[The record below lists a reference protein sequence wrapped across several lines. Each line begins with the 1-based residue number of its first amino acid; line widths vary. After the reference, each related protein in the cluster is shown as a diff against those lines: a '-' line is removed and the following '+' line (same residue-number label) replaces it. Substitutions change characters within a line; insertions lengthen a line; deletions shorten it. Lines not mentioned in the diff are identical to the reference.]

1 MSTSEKVL
9 ESLGL
14 TGAGNGTFR
23 VNAPYRPTSDSKS
36 LVVSITGPEAGR
48 WYDHVEKT
56 GGSLYQLAE
65 RLGVSISRGDGRK
78 RVPTM
83 KEYAEEH
90 GVTEEIL
97 RAYGWTPDYRSIDG
111 TRYGAMR
118 FTTATGNRWRILDAA
133 AKRKY
138 THDRGYQ
145 SCWYRLDAAI
155 AIANANNEALVLCNG
170 EVSTVVAQHYGIA
183 ATCATSSGER
193 ALSASLLEALTK
205 AWKGKILIALDCDDT
220 GVKAMRTLLAQLR
233 GADYDVRAIDLR
245 MGHKGDLADFC
256 SLYQNEARDA
266 FARCDELP
274 AEVAMSQWGSIG
286 VLASDLQHVERK
298 PPRWIV
304 PGILTQG
311 ACLLAGAPK
320 SRKSWMAAQLAW
332 SVASG
337 GTVFGPDIHCTQG
350 DVLYLDLEMMRD
362 NTASRFDAMSERDQ
376 MWPSRLRVVTIEDD
390 WPKGDEGMALIESW
404 CQDHPERALVIID
417 VLANMRSARQKG
429 ENLYE
434 EDLAFTQSINKIAEK
449 YRIAIIGVV
458 HTRKMADA
466 NKANM
471 ISGSTGM
478 TGGVAMSMVLTKS
491 PDNDMMNE
499 LYREGRHLINSEPLA
514 LKWHP
519 YHARHI
525 LEGPVIEVAL
535 SLERKRLLDIMR
547 AGDEWQV
554 KDLALEMQKSD
565 STVHAMLQWL
575 LSQALI
581 EKVGR
586 GRYAIRR
593 KKDWI
598 GQLTQTIGH
607 TGNVGNDGNVEMNN
621 SISVISEIVQNGV
634 GNDAGL
640 TNAPNTGQNGHFR
653 KFDDIAIGTIVAP
666 QPLGAL
672 GWVWRDIDGPAFASI
687 NATYKA
693 EIRRIRDTAP
703 DDARE
708 QLMSIMELCKTS
720 YLDLFHRK
728 A

>member
-1 MSTSEKVL
+1 
-9 ESLGL
+9 
-14 TGAGNGTFR
+14 
-23 VNAPYRPTSDSKS
+23 
-36 LVVSITGPEAGR
+36 
-48 WYDHVEKT
+48 
-56 GGSLYQLAE
+56 
-65 RLGVSISRGDGRK
+65 
-78 RVPTM
+78 
-83 KEYAEEH
+83 
-90 GVTEEIL
+90 
-97 RAYGWTPDYRSIDG
+97 
-111 TRYGAMR
+111 
-118 FTTATGNRWRILDAA
+118 
-133 AKRKY
+133 
-138 THDRGYQ
+138 
-145 SCWYRLDAAI
+145 
-155 AIANANNEALVLCNG
+155 
-170 EVSTVVAQHYGIA
+170 VAQHYGIA
-183 ATCATSSGER
+183 ATCATGSGER
-193 ALSASLLEALTK
+193 ALNAQLLDMLTK
-205 AWKGKILIALDCDDT
+205 AWKGKISLALDCDDT
-220 GVKAMRTLLAQLR
+220 GIKATRTLLAQLR

-245 MGHKGDLADFC
+245 MGHKGDLSDFC
-256 SLYQNEARDA
+256 SLYQSEARET

-274 AEVAMSQWGSIG
+274 SEVASSQWGSIG
-286 VLASDLQHVERK
+286 VLASDLQHLERK

-337 GTVFGPDIHCTQG
+337 GTVFGPDIQCTQG

-376 MWPSRLRVVTIEDD
+376 MWPTRLRVVTIEDD
-390 WPKGDEGMALIESW
+390 WPKGEEGMALIESW
-404 CQDHPERALVIID
+404 CQDHPARALVIID
-417 VLANMRSARQKG
+417 VLANMRGTRQKG

-434 EDLAFTQSINKIAEK
+434 EDLAFTQSINKLAEK

-547 AGDEWQV
+547 EGAEWQV
-554 KDLALEMQKSD
+554 KDLAAEMQKSD

-598 GQLTQTIGH
+598 GQLTKTIEH
-607 TGNVGNDGNVEMNN
+607 NGNGEYDGNTEMSN

-634 GNDAGL
+634 GNGACL
-640 TNAPNTGQNGHFR
+640 SNAPNTGNSDHFR
-653 KFDDIAIGTIVAP
+653 KFDDMHTPAIVAP

-672 GWVWRDIDGPAFASI
+672 GWVWKDIDAPAFDAIQS
-687 NATYKA
+687 TYKA
-693 EIRRIRDTAP
+693 EIKRIRDSAP

-708 QLMSIMELCKTS
+708 QLMSIMELCKLS
-720 YLDLFHRK
+720 YLELFIRK